1 MEPLI
6 KVENLKKYFDIKGGI
21 LQRTIGHVKAV
32 EDINLEIY
40 KGQTMSLVGE
50 SGCGKS
56 TTGRAILRLHEP
68 TDGRIIFKSEDIVT
82 FDKNQMRNARKDMQ
96 MIFQNPY
103 GSLNPRMTVEEL
115 LAEPLRTHFSDLNEK
130 AIAEQI
136 DDMLDKVGLSRSY
149 KSRYPHQ
156 FSGGQRQRISIARAL
171 ITKPS
176 FVVAD
181 EPVSALDVS
190 IQSQIINLLNSL
202 KKEFDLTYLF
212 ISHDL
217 NVVKHLSDVVS
228 VMYLGKI
235 VEQGKKEDIFG
246 DPKHPYTQAL
256 LSAIP
261 SLDIKNKKDRI
272 ILTGD
277 VPSPV
282 DPPNGCHFHQRCP
295 HVMDKCKT
303 TVPKTK
309 TVGDNHR
316 VMCHLL

>member
-246 DPKHPYTQAL
+246 HPKHPYTQAL

-303 TVPKTK
+303 IVPKTI